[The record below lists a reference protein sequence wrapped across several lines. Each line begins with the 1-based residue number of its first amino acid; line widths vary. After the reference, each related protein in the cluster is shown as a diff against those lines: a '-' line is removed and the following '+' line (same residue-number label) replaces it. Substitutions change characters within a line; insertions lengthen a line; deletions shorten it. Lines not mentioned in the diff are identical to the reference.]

1 MMRLN
6 WALPYFHTTKLIN
19 RKYANTFFSLRNFVG
34 LSRDQKYLVKLSYII
49 INQMKHE
56 RNVLAQNEDT
66 FYVKNYCPGAIFLS
80 AIVQGDL
87 SGGKLNWGRIIQG
100 AIVRGAII
108 QRQLPQNPQGSI
120 LSSCYL
126 TYFYAISFCFSMTF
140 LQQTM
145 QTTTLHIVLV

>member
-1 MMRLN
+1 MQIHFL
-6 WALPYFHTTKLIN
+6 AFPSIY
-19 RKYANTFFSLRNFVG
+19 RNFVG
-34 LSRDQKYLVKLSYII
+34 LSRDWKYLVKLSYII

-66 FYVKNYCPGAIFLS
+66 FYVKDYCPGAIFLR

-87 SGGKLNWGRIIQG
+87 SGGKLNWGAIVWGGIIQG

-108 QRQLPQNPQGSI
+108 QGQLPQNPQGSI

-126 TYFYAISFCFSMTF
+126 AYFYAISFCFSMTF